1 MNDHFLQVVGILI
14 SAHPLED
21 VSSDFT
27 IKVLNLSLARVGK
40 DGSLLNIDLK
50 LVSAGSFFL
59 QLSDP
64 THQELFQYIAGVR
77 QLTQLLLGM
86 EDLSSEDDHTPPSPD
101 KLQEVI
107 SHCHKALCHF
117 LFHTASQLGGEDLEM
132 RQFIT
137 MHVAQLQYVFQ
148 ICWYPSTRRDTL

>member
-1 MNDHFLQVVGILI
+1 M
-14 SAHPLED
+14 S
-21 VSSDFT
+21 T
-27 IKVLNLSLARVGK
+27 C
-40 DGSLLNIDLK
+40 
-50 LVSAGSFFL
+50 SFFL
-59 QLSDP
+59 NFTSDP

-117 LFHTASQLGGEDLEM
+117 PFPYILQVSWVVRGDLEM

-137 MHVAQLQYVFQ
+137 MLNYSMCSRSIGILPLEEIHCETPLSLSLAFVINAHCERNLLYLPGDISQ
-148 ICWYPSTRRDTL
+148 